1 MTKKA
6 TELIKTL
13 NEAAIPQITLSWRES
28 IANAFVGNKITAYV
42 ALQVSRAR
50 IVAEQTNI
58 RFQRSSATA
67 IYVIKSGYYFIGIEY
82 VCFVADNQKVE
93 DLGHVL
99 RFYLMRKSEKDD
111 YVFSKPKINKRATKR
126 QASGSSKIEE

>member
-50 IVAEQTNI
+50 IVSEQTNI

-67 IYVIKSGYYFIGIEY
+67 IDVVKSGYYFIGIEH
-82 VCFVADNQKVE
+82 VCFVAENQKVE

-99 RFYLMRKSEKDD
+99 RFYLMRRSEIDD
-111 YVFSKPKINKRATKR
+111 YVIKQSAI
-126 QASGSSKIEE
+126 QAE